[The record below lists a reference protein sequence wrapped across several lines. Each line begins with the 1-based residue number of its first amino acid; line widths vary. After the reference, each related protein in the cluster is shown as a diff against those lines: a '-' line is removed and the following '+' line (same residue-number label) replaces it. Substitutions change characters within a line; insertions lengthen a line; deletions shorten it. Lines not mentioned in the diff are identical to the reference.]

1 MISCD
6 VNVLIYAHNA
16 DDPRH
21 GDYASWLHA
30 AINGDRPFG
39 LSSLV
44 AGAFLRIVTHPKVLA
59 KPLDVQQAL
68 AIIEP
73 LRTAPAVVAMD
84 PGPRHWSLFAKLCRQ
99 VAARGNTVP
108 DAYLAALAI
117 EHDAEWYSADRG
129 FARFPGLRYHHPLDP
144 SGDEPP
150 GSSEPKVPPARR
162 PS

>member
-6 VNVLIYAHNA
+6 VNVLIYAHNV

-21 GDYASWLHA
+21 AEYATWLRA
-30 AINGDRPFG
+30 AVNGDRPFG

-44 AGAFLRIVTHPKVLA
+44 AGAFLRIVTHPKVLVN
-59 KPLDVQQAL
+59 PLDVEQAL
-68 AIIEP
+68 AAIEP

-84 PGPRHWSLFAKLCRQ
+84 PGPRHWSLFAELCRK
-99 VAARGNTVP
+99 VSARGNTVP

-129 FARFPGLRYHHPLDP
+129 FARFPGLRHRHPLDP
-144 SGDEPP
+144 SPGEPP
-150 GSSEPKVPPARR
+150 APGVPPARR

>member
-1 MISCD
+1 VISCD

-21 GDYASWLHA
+21 GEYSSWLRDA
-30 AINGDRPFG
+30 VNGDRPFG

-44 AGAFLRIVTHPKVLA
+44 ASSFLRIVTHPKVLA
-59 KPLDVQQAL
+59 KPLDMEQAL
-68 AIIEP
+68 AVIEP

-99 VAARGNTVP
+99 VTARGNTVP

-117 EHDAEWYSADRG
+117 EHDAEWYTADRG
-129 FARFPGLRYHHPLDP
+129 FARFPGLRHRHPLDD
-144 SGDEPP
+144 G
-150 GSSEPKVPPARR
+150 
-162 PS
+162 

>member
-1 MISCD
+1 VISCD

-21 GDYASWLHA
+21 DEYSSWLQA
-30 AINGDRPFG
+30 AVNGDRPFG

-44 AGAFLRIVTHPKVLA
+44 ASAFLRIATHPKVLA
-59 KPLDVQQAL
+59 KPLDIEQAL
-68 AIIEP
+68 EVIEP
-73 LRTAPAVVAMD
+73 LRTAPAVVPME
-84 PGPRHWSLFAKLCRQ
+84 PGPRHWALFSKLCRK

-129 FARFPGLRYHHPLDP
+129 FARFPGLRHRHPLDEE
-144 SGDEPP
+144 EPP
-150 GSSEPKVPPARR
+150 GPSEPKVPPARR